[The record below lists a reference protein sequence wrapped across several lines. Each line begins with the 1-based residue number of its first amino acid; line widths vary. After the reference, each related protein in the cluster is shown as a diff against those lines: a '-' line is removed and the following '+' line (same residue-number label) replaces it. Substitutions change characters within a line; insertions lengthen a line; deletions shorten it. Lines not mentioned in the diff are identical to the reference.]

1 MAPTTGLV
9 MQGLVSVS
17 VDRESQEDIVINV
30 FLFTTPFQWKDVRSV
45 TVIQS
50 DQQLLSVMRED
61 SVLVNQTSREEDVK
75 DVERTNRIN
84 WQDVLI
90 ALFATT

>member
-1 MAPTTGLV
+1 

-90 ALFATT
+90 ALFVIT

>member
-1 MAPTTGLV
+1 